1 MPTPQ
6 KSHDL
11 NLPDWGPY
19 TKRYTG
25 ISHIPDIRQG
35 LRFDLSVIPGYYRR
49 QVLVPNAKWESGHH
63 AWEAAPDLNYYAYR
77 YELEWKDQVYCDV
90 SFSRMG
96 ANSRLIRCEFV
107 NNTGM
112 VQNLVLHYMAYMNFP
127 PVRPYSDEPVEPVTV
142 KLPEGGV
149 WVEALDYADL
159 RFAQPR
165 PTDNLGYDGMLR
177 AEIRKHGL
185 VNGSGMGMGF
195 GQDAGDLVLFRFN
208 LAQPIQ
214 DAALLLRWRLD
225 APGSVRFNLEG
236 LTQQTIDLSG
246 DDSFSTL
253 AVPVGDLSAGE
264 QTLKLTSLGG
274 SGIEL
279 DGFALVPASQV
290 KEVSFV
296 PHTWTHAPEILE
308 GPRPQSL
315 ILKYADT
322 STFYGIA
329 WNYEDA
335 RVRQILAGE
344 LDRYLRHMVHEH
356 VATVLKGPGEGHF
369 TNIFMRPIT
378 IAPHA
383 SQVIYGMTCAGSRQ
397 EVEQALAGFDT
408 QPEPLKAIY
417 QSARQTTFTAPGSK
431 SGEPYKFSQ
440 ERMAATLLTNVVY
453 PVYTRR
459 SFIRHN
465 TPGKWWDCLYTWDSG
480 FIGLGLLE
488 LDVQRAVDCLN
499 AYVTDPGD
507 DQAAFIHHG
516 SMVPVQ
522 MYLFHELW
530 NRTLNR
536 NLLAYFY
543 PRLRQYYL
551 FYSGHLGS
559 STTRVLKSN
568 LLKTWDYFYNSGG
581 WDDYPPQVHTHRNN
595 LTRWVAPASNT
606 AHAIRSA
613 RILRA
618 AALELGQ
625 TEDISLY
632 DEDIATFSHALQT
645 YCWDDEAGYF
655 SYVVHNDDGTPREF
669 LRHESGANFNMGMD
683 GVSPL
688 YTGICTPMQEKKL
701 VDHLFSPEQMWS
713 PIGLSTVDQTAPYYR
728 HDGYWNGAVWMP
740 HQWFFWKG
748 LLDLGYGS
756 QAHQIAKTALDLWK
770 KEVDSSY
777 FCFEH
782 FIVQSGRGAGWHQ
795 FGGLSAP
802 VLSWYSAYHR
812 PGRLTVGFDTWVESE
827 QFSDQN
833 QTLEAN
839 LRLYHQ
845 PGRVTSFI
853 AAMQPGPDYR
863 VQWNDQDAVSQEIY
877 PGILQIDIPTSQS
890 AGNLTVRS
898 R

>member
-90 SFSRMG
+90 SFSRIG

-308 GPRPQSL
+308 SPRPQSL

-408 QPEPLKAIY
+408 QPEPLEAIY
-417 QSARQTTFTAPGSK
+417 QSARQTTFTAPGSE